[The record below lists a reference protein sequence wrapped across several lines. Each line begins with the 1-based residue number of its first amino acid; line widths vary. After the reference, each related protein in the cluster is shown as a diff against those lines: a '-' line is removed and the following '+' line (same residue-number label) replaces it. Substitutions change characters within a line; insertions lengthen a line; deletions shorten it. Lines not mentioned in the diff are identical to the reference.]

1 MCYNKPRYRELI
13 SMKKE
18 EIVKQIETNY
28 QMFLQ
33 LVWELRQVKKM
44 TLRSFI
50 DNVSVA
56 YELKRECDE
65 YPDIQLD
72 NRTQKMSI
80 AIERFLKLY
89 VGLYDLYLDVQEE
102 DKEIFDFT
110 VEEYLT
116 LLCEDKKKDAY
127 QHNIQL
133 IENRLA
139 KIDFKD
145 YIVKKKNSKKTIF
158 NNERQIKQVKGDY
171 LSKLQTVRKK
181 LSRDLKNGFTFDFY
195 YKYMTGYYSRSLK
208 TIEKSFVHQ
217 ATLKQ
222 VTSPLKEKA
231 IHREIEAITKT
242 VAQLDKVIKPLAMKK
257 VTFRNGD
264 HLSLHEID
272 LLNDVGYYDMISRL
286 PEAEVKTIEKQ
297 MRKLEKELTHPV
309 TSKKKKKHKKE
320 SLSSKSLTAVKK
332 KINHWKENS
341 KVYDQWM
348 TIFSKYSLESEASY
362 HYHTCKM
369 IQENVYDLR
378 AKKAL
383 QIQKRLEKTAKVQL
397 RGNDDQDMDTITK
410 LSANCMEKKLDKAL
424 CSTNLDRED
433 NYLALLESASEYM
446 NFYHE
451 QKPSHKR
458 SFIVTL
464 SALGVV
470 ACLGI
475 SSLFRLGNVN
485 SKEFTT
491 VNENTIET
499 DTDED
504 DLAFGESEFE
514 TSSILSTSS
523 HDSTT
528 ENETVNDIDLGHSES
543 KETEA
548 IDNFFNSRVV
558 SNESDGEINHVSAP
572 SSSAVTNLEVS
583 PLVYLEEFT
592 LQEGAKVY
600 SNIHMNEED
609 GKVPYFNQDTV
620 REAYKVVFL
629 LDGIEYDILLSDTD
643 LCQQYQNLGAEVI
656 GYLAIN
662 ENSKDVNGNV
672 NPSLVEGFYQVED
685 IKQLVR

>member
-1 MCYNKPRYRELI
+1 
-13 SMKKE
+13 MKKE
-18 EIVKQIETNY
+18 EIIKQIETNY

-33 LVWELRQVKKM
+33 LVWELRQVKNM

-50 DNVSVA
+50 DNVSIA
-56 YELKRECDE
+56 YELKRECNE
-65 YPDIQLD
+65 YPDIKLD
-72 NRTQKMSI
+72 NRTEKMSI

-102 DKEIFDFT
+102 DNETLKFT

-116 LLCEDKKKDAY
+116 LLRDDKKKDAY

-158 NNERQIKQVKGDY
+158 NNERQIKQIKGDY

-208 TIEKSFVHQ
+208 AIEKSFVNQ

-231 IHREIEAITKT
+231 IRREIKEISKAM
-242 VAQLDKVIKPLAMKK
+242 VQLDNLILPLAMKK
-257 VTFRNGD
+257 VTLKNGER
-264 HLSLHEID
+264 LSLHEID
-272 LLNDVGYYDMISRL
+272 LLNDDGYYDMISRL
-286 PEAEVKTIEKQ
+286 PEDEVKAKEKQ
-297 MRKLEKELTHPV
+297 MRKLSKELAHSLS
-309 TSKKKKKHKKE
+309 SKKKKKHKKE
-320 SLSSKSLTAVKK
+320 SFSSKSLAVVKK
-332 KINHWKENS
+332 KINHWQENS
-341 KVYDQWM
+341 KLYDKWM
-348 TIFSKYSLESEASY
+348 TISSKYSLESEASY

-369 IQENVYDLR
+369 IQESVHHLNT
-378 AKKAL
+378 KKAL
-383 QIQKRLEKTAKVQL
+383 QIQKRLEKTAKMQL
-397 RGNDDQDMDTITK
+397 RGNDEQDMDTITK

-424 CSTNLDRED
+424 YSTNLDRED
-433 NYLALLESASEYM
+433 NYLALLKSASEYM
-446 NFYHE
+446 NFYRE

-470 ACLGI
+470 TCLGI

-485 SKEFTT
+485 SKEFTS
-491 VNENTIET
+491 VNENTFET
-499 DTDED
+499 DMDED
-504 DLAFGESEFE
+504 DLALSESELE

-523 HDSTT
+523 RESTA
-528 ENETVNDIDLGHSES
+528 ENETVNDIDLGYSGS
-543 KETEA
+543 KEKETL
-548 IDNFFNSRVV
+548 DNSSNSRTV
-558 SNESDGEINHVSAP
+558 SNERDGEISRVSVP
-572 SSSAVTNLEVS
+572 SSSVKNLEVS
-583 PLVYLEEFT
+583 SLAYLEEFT

-600 SNIHMNEED
+600 SNVHMNEEE
-609 GKVPYFNQDTV
+609 GKVPYYDQDVV
-620 REAYKVVFL
+620 RQAYKVVFL
-629 LDGIEYDILLSDTD
+629 LDGIEYDVLLSDTA

-672 NPSLVEGFYQVED
+672 NPTLAEGFYQVED

>member
-1 MCYNKPRYRELI
+1 
-13 SMKKE
+13 MKKE
-18 EIVKQIETNY
+18 EIIKQIETNY

-33 LVWELRQVKKM
+33 LVWELRQVKNM

-50 DNVSVA
+50 DNVSIA
-56 YELKRECDE
+56 YELKRECNE
-65 YPDIQLD
+65 YPHIKLD
-72 NRTQKMSI
+72 NRTEKMSI

-102 DKEIFDFT
+102 DNETLKFT

-116 LLCEDKKKDAY
+116 LLRDDKKKDAY

-158 NNERQIKQVKGDY
+158 NNERQIKQIKGDY

-208 TIEKSFVHQ
+208 VIEKSFVNQ

-231 IHREIEAITKT
+231 IRREIKEISKAM
-242 VAQLDKVIKPLAMKK
+242 VQLDNLILPLAMKK
-257 VTFRNGD
+257 VTLKNGER
-264 HLSLHEID
+264 LSLHEID
-272 LLNDVGYYDMISRL
+272 LLNDDGYYDMISRL
-286 PEAEVKTIEKQ
+286 PEDEVKAKEKQ
-297 MRKLEKELTHPV
+297 MRKLSKELAHSLS
-309 TSKKKKKHKKE
+309 SKKKKKHKKE
-320 SLSSKSLTAVKK
+320 SFSSKSLAVVKK
-332 KINHWKENS
+332 KINHWQENS
-341 KVYDQWM
+341 KLYDKWM
-348 TIFSKYSLESEASY
+348 TISSKYSLESEASY

-369 IQENVYDLR
+369 IQESVHHLNT
-378 AKKAL
+378 KKAL
-383 QIQKRLEKTAKVQL
+383 QIQKRLEKTAKMQL
-397 RGNDDQDMDTITK
+397 RGNDEQDMDTITK

-424 CSTNLDRED
+424 YSTNLDRED
-433 NYLALLESASEYM
+433 NYLALLKSASEYM
-446 NFYHE
+446 NFYRE

-470 ACLGI
+470 TCLGI

-485 SKEFTT
+485 SKEFTS
-491 VNENTIET
+491 VNENTFET
-499 DTDED
+499 DMDED
-504 DLAFGESEFE
+504 DLALSESELE

-523 HDSTT
+523 RESTA
-528 ENETVNDIDLGHSES
+528 ENETVNDIDLGYSGS
-543 KETEA
+543 KEKETL
-548 IDNFFNSRVV
+548 DNSSNSRTV
-558 SNESDGEINHVSAP
+558 SNERDGEISRVSVP
-572 SSSAVTNLEVS
+572 SSSVKNLEVFS
-583 PLVYLEEFT
+583 LAYLEEFT

-600 SNIHMNEED
+600 SNVHMNEEE
-609 GKVPYFNQDTV
+609 GKVPYYDQDVV
-620 REAYKVVFL
+620 RQAYKVVFL
-629 LDGIEYDILLSDTD
+629 LDGIEYDVLLSDTA

-672 NPSLVEGFYQVED
+672 NPTLAEGFYQVED

>member
-1 MCYNKPRYRELI
+1 
-13 SMKKE
+13 MKKE
-18 EIVKQIETNY
+18 EIIKQIETNY

-33 LVWELRQVKKM
+33 LVWELRQVKNM

-50 DNVSVA
+50 DNVSIA
-56 YELKRECDE
+56 YELKRECNE
-65 YPDIQLD
+65 YPDIKLD
-72 NRTQKMSI
+72 SRTEKMSI

-102 DKEIFDFT
+102 DNETLKFT

-116 LLCEDKKKDAY
+116 LLRDDKKKDAY

-158 NNERQIKQVKGDY
+158 NNERQIKQIKGDY

-208 TIEKSFVHQ
+208 AIEKSFVNQ

-231 IHREIEAITKT
+231 IRREIKEISKAM
-242 VAQLDKVIKPLAMKK
+242 VQLDNLILPLAMKK
-257 VTFRNGD
+257 VTLKNGER
-264 HLSLHEID
+264 LSLHEID
-272 LLNDVGYYDMISRL
+272 LLNDDGYYDMISRL
-286 PEAEVKTIEKQ
+286 PEDEVKAKEKQ
-297 MRKLEKELTHPV
+297 MRKLSKELAHSLS
-309 TSKKKKKHKKE
+309 SKKKKKHKKE
-320 SLSSKSLTAVKK
+320 SFSSKSLAVVKK
-332 KINHWKENS
+332 KINHWQENS
-341 KVYDQWM
+341 KLYDKWM
-348 TIFSKYSLESEASY
+348 TISSKYSLESEASY

-369 IQENVYDLR
+369 IQESVHHLNT
-378 AKKAL
+378 KKAL
-383 QIQKRLEKTAKVQL
+383 QIQKRLEKTAKMQL
-397 RGNDDQDMDTITK
+397 RGNDEQDMDTITK

-424 CSTNLDRED
+424 YSTNLDRED
-433 NYLALLESASEYM
+433 NYLALLKSASEYM
-446 NFYHE
+446 NFYRE

-470 ACLGI
+470 TCLGI

-485 SKEFTT
+485 SKEFTS
-491 VNENTIET
+491 VNENAFET
-499 DTDED
+499 DMDED
-504 DLAFGESEFE
+504 DLALSESELE

-523 HDSTT
+523 RESTA
-528 ENETVNDIDLGHSES
+528 ENETVNDIDLGYSGS
-543 KETEA
+543 KEKETL
-548 IDNFFNSRVV
+548 DNSSNSRTV
-558 SNESDGEINHVSAP
+558 SNERDGEISRVSVP
-572 SSSAVTNLEVS
+572 SSSVKNLEVS
-583 PLVYLEEFT
+583 SLAYLEEFT

-600 SNIHMNEED
+600 SNVHMNEEE
-609 GKVPYFNQDTV
+609 GKVPYYDQDVV
-620 REAYKVVFL
+620 RQAYKVVFL
-629 LDGIEYDILLSDTD
+629 LDGIEYDVLLSDTA

-672 NPSLVEGFYQVED
+672 NPTLAEGFYQVED

>member
-1 MCYNKPRYRELI
+1 
-13 SMKKE
+13 MKKE
-18 EIVKQIETNY
+18 EIIKQIETNY

-33 LVWELRQVKKM
+33 LVWELRQVKNM

-50 DNVSVA
+50 DNVSIA
-56 YELKRECDE
+56 YELKRECNE
-65 YPDIQLD
+65 YPDIKLD
-72 NRTQKMSI
+72 NRTEKMSI

-102 DKEIFDFT
+102 DNETLKFT

-116 LLCEDKKKDAY
+116 LLRDDKKKDVY

-158 NNERQIKQVKGDY
+158 NNERQIKQIKGDY

-208 TIEKSFVHQ
+208 AIEKSFVNQ

-231 IHREIEAITKT
+231 IRREIKEISKAM
-242 VAQLDKVIKPLAMKK
+242 VQLDNLILPLAMKK
-257 VTFRNGD
+257 VTLKNGER
-264 HLSLHEID
+264 LSLHEID
-272 LLNDVGYYDMISRL
+272 LLNDDGYYDMISRL
-286 PEAEVKTIEKQ
+286 PEDEVKAKEKQ
-297 MRKLEKELTHPV
+297 MRKLSKELAHSLS
-309 TSKKKKKHKKE
+309 SKKKKKHKKE
-320 SLSSKSLTAVKK
+320 SFSSKSLAVVKK
-332 KINHWKENS
+332 KINHWQENS
-341 KVYDQWM
+341 KLYDKWM
-348 TIFSKYSLESEASY
+348 TISSKYSLESEASY

-369 IQENVYDLR
+369 IQESVHHLNT
-378 AKKAL
+378 KKAL
-383 QIQKRLEKTAKVQL
+383 QIQKRLEKTAKMQL
-397 RGNDDQDMDTITK
+397 RGNDEQDMDTITK

-424 CSTNLDRED
+424 YSTNLDRED
-433 NYLALLESASEYM
+433 NYLALLKSASEYM
-446 NFYHE
+446 NFYRE

-470 ACLGI
+470 TCLGI

-485 SKEFTT
+485 SKEFTS
-491 VNENTIET
+491 VNENTFET
-499 DTDED
+499 DMDED
-504 DLAFGESEFE
+504 DLALSESELE

-523 HDSTT
+523 RESTA
-528 ENETVNDIDLGHSES
+528 ENETVNDIDLGYSGS
-543 KETEA
+543 KEKETL
-548 IDNFFNSRVV
+548 DNSSNSRTV
-558 SNESDGEINHVSAP
+558 SNERDGEISRVSVP
-572 SSSAVTNLEVS
+572 SSSVKNLEVS
-583 PLVYLEEFT
+583 SLAYLEEFT

-600 SNIHMNEED
+600 SNVHMNEEE
-609 GKVPYFNQDTV
+609 GKVPYYDQDVV
-620 REAYKVVFL
+620 RQAYKVVFL
-629 LDGIEYDILLSDTD
+629 LDGIEYDVLLSDTA

-672 NPSLVEGFYQVED
+672 NPTLAEGFYQVED

>member
-1 MCYNKPRYRELI
+1 
-13 SMKKE
+13 MKKE
-18 EIVKQIETNY
+18 EIIKQIETNY

-33 LVWELRQVKKM
+33 LVWELRQVKNM

-50 DNVSVA
+50 DNVSIA
-56 YELKRECDE
+56 YELKRECNE
-65 YPDIQLD
+65 YPDIKLD
-72 NRTQKMSI
+72 SRTEKMSI

-102 DKEIFDFT
+102 DNETLKFT

-116 LLCEDKKKDAY
+116 LLRDDKKKDAY

-158 NNERQIKQVKGDY
+158 NNERQIKQIKGDY

-208 TIEKSFVHQ
+208 AIEKSFVNQ

-231 IHREIEAITKT
+231 IRREIKEISKAM
-242 VAQLDKVIKPLAMKK
+242 VQLDNLILPLAMKK
-257 VTFRNGD
+257 VTLKNGER
-264 HLSLHEID
+264 LSLHEID
-272 LLNDVGYYDMISRL
+272 LLNDDGYYDMISRL
-286 PEAEVKTIEKQ
+286 PEDEVKAKEKQ
-297 MRKLEKELTHPV
+297 MRKLSKELAHSLS
-309 TSKKKKKHKKE
+309 SKKKKRHKKE
-320 SLSSKSLTAVKK
+320 SFSSKSLAVVKK
-332 KINHWKENS
+332 KINHWQENS
-341 KVYDQWM
+341 KLYDKWM
-348 TIFSKYSLESEASY
+348 TISSKYSLESEASY

-369 IQENVYDLR
+369 IQESVHHLNT
-378 AKKAL
+378 KKAL
-383 QIQKRLEKTAKVQL
+383 QIQKRLEKTAKMQL
-397 RGNDDQDMDTITK
+397 RGNDEQDMDTITK

-424 CSTNLDRED
+424 YSTNLDRED
-433 NYLALLESASEYM
+433 NYLALLKSASEYM
-446 NFYHE
+446 NFYRE

-470 ACLGI
+470 TCLGI

-485 SKEFTT
+485 SKEFTS
-491 VNENTIET
+491 VNENTFET
-499 DTDED
+499 DMDED
-504 DLAFGESEFE
+504 DLALSESELE

-523 HDSTT
+523 RESTA
-528 ENETVNDIDLGHSES
+528 ENETVNDIDLGYSGS
-543 KETEA
+543 KEKETL
-548 IDNFFNSRVV
+548 DNSSNSRTV
-558 SNESDGEINHVSAP
+558 SNERDGEISRVSVP
-572 SSSAVTNLEVS
+572 SSSVKNLEVS
-583 PLVYLEEFT
+583 SLAYLEEFT

-600 SNIHMNEED
+600 SNVHMNEEE
-609 GKVPYFNQDTV
+609 GKVPYYDQDVV
-620 REAYKVVFL
+620 RQAYKVVFL
-629 LDGIEYDILLSDTD
+629 LDGIEYDVLLSDTA

-672 NPSLVEGFYQVED
+672 NPTLAEGFYQVED

>member
-1 MCYNKPRYRELI
+1 
-13 SMKKE
+13 MKKE
-18 EIVKQIETNY
+18 EIIKQIETNY

-33 LVWELRQVKKM
+33 LVWELRQVKNM

-50 DNVSVA
+50 DNVSIA
-56 YELKRECDE
+56 YELKRECNE
-65 YPDIQLD
+65 YPDIKLD
-72 NRTQKMSI
+72 NRTEKMSI

-102 DKEIFDFT
+102 DNETLKFT

-116 LLCEDKKKDAY
+116 LLRDDKKKDAY

-158 NNERQIKQVKGDY
+158 NNERQIKQIKGDY

-208 TIEKSFVHQ
+208 AIEKSFVNQ

-231 IHREIEAITKT
+231 IRREIKEISKAM
-242 VAQLDKVIKPLAMKK
+242 VQLDNLILPLAMKK
-257 VTFRNGD
+257 VTLKNGER
-264 HLSLHEID
+264 LSLHEID
-272 LLNDVGYYDMISRL
+272 LLNDDGYYDMISRL
-286 PEAEVKTIEKQ
+286 PEDEVKAKEKQ
-297 MRKLEKELTHPV
+297 MRKLSKELAHSLS
-309 TSKKKKKHKKE
+309 SKKKKKHKKE
-320 SLSSKSLTAVKK
+320 SFSSKSLAVVKK
-332 KINHWKENS
+332 KINHWQENS
-341 KVYDQWM
+341 KLYDKWM
-348 TIFSKYSLESEASY
+348 TISSKYSLESEASY

-369 IQENVYDLR
+369 IQESVHHLNT
-378 AKKAL
+378 KKAL
-383 QIQKRLEKTAKVQL
+383 QIQKRLEKTAKMQL
-397 RGNDDQDMDTITK
+397 RGNDEQDMDTITK

-424 CSTNLDRED
+424 YSTNLDRED
-433 NYLALLESASEYM
+433 NYLALLKSASEYM
-446 NFYHE
+446 NFYRE

-470 ACLGI
+470 TCLGI

-485 SKEFTT
+485 SKEFTS
-491 VNENTIET
+491 VNENTFET
-499 DTDED
+499 DMDED
-504 DLAFGESEFE
+504 DLALSESELE

-523 HDSTT
+523 RESTA
-528 ENETVNDIDLGHSES
+528 ENETVNDIDLGYSGS
-543 KETEA
+543 KEKETL
-548 IDNFFNSRVV
+548 DNSSNSRTV
-558 SNESDGEINHVSAP
+558 SNERDGEISCVSVP
-572 SSSAVTNLEVS
+572 SSSVKNLEVS
-583 PLVYLEEFT
+583 SLAYLEEFT

-600 SNIHMNEED
+600 SNVHMNEEE
-609 GKVPYFNQDTV
+609 GNVPYYDQDVV
-620 REAYKVVFL
+620 RQAYKVVFL
-629 LDGIEYDILLSDTD
+629 LDGIEYDVLLSDTA

-672 NPSLVEGFYQVED
+672 NPTLAEGFYQVED

>member
-1 MCYNKPRYRELI
+1 
-13 SMKKE
+13 MKKE
-18 EIVKQIETNY
+18 EIIKQIETNY

-33 LVWELRQVKKM
+33 LVWELRQVKNM

-50 DNVSVA
+50 DNVSIA
-56 YELKRECDE
+56 YELKRECNE

-102 DKEIFDFT
+102 DNETLKFT

-116 LLCEDKKKDAY
+116 LLRDDKKKDAY

-158 NNERQIKQVKGDY
+158 NNERQIKQIKGDY

-208 TIEKSFVHQ
+208 VIEKSFVNQ

-231 IHREIEAITKT
+231 IRREIKEISKAM
-242 VAQLDKVIKPLAMKK
+242 VQLDNLILPLAMKK
-257 VTFRNGD
+257 VTLKNGER
-264 HLSLHEID
+264 LSLHEID

-286 PEAEVKTIEKQ
+286 PEDEVKAIEKQ
-297 MRKLEKELTHPV
+297 MRKLSKELAHSLS
-309 TSKKKKKHKKE
+309 SKKKKKHKKE
-320 SLSSKSLTAVKK
+320 SFSSKSLAVVKE
-332 KINHWKENS
+332 KINHWQENS
-341 KVYDQWM
+341 KLYDKWM
-348 TIFSKYSLESEASY
+348 TISSKCSLESEASY
-362 HYHTCKM
+362 HYRTCRM
-369 IQENVYDLR
+369 IQENVHHLR
-378 AKKAL
+378 TKKAL
-383 QIQKRLEKTAKVQL
+383 QIQKRLEKTAKMSL

-410 LSANCMEKKLDKAL
+410 LSASCMEKKLDKAL
-424 CSTNLDRED
+424 YSTNLDRED

-451 QKPSHKR
+451 QKSSHKR
-458 SFIVTL
+458 GFVVKL
-464 SALGVV
+464 SAFGVV
-470 ACLGI
+470 ACLSI
-475 SSLFRLGNVN
+475 ASLFRLGNAN
-485 SKEFTT
+485 SKEFTA

-499 DTDED
+499 DMDED
-504 DLAFGESEFE
+504 DLTFTEPELE
-514 TSSILSTSS
+514 TSSIPFTPSSKMVTEKVVEKEREKTKVEESGVLENTSNVKVVS
-523 HDSTT
+523 
-528 ENETVNDIDLGHSES
+528 NNES
-543 KETEA
+543 KEDSLVEVP
-548 IDNFFNSRVV
+548 SVV
-558 SNESDGEINHVSAP
+558 S
-572 SSSAVTNLEVS
+572 NLEVS
-583 PLVYLEEFT
+583 PLAYLEEFT

-600 SNIHMNEED
+600 SNIHMNEEE
-609 GKVPYFNQDTV
+609 GKVPYYDQDVV
-620 REAYKVVFL
+620 RQAYKVVFL
-629 LDGIEYDILLSDTD
+629 LDGEEYDVLLSDVE

-656 GYLAIN
+656 GYLAVN

-672 NPSLVEGFYQVED
+672 NPSLVEGFYQVD
-685 IKQLVR
+685 DVKQLVR

>member
-1 MCYNKPRYRELI
+1 
-13 SMKKE
+13 MKKE
-18 EIVKQIETNY
+18 EIIKQIETNY

-33 LVWELRQVKKM
+33 LVWELRQVKNM

-50 DNVSVA
+50 DNVSIA
-56 YELKRECDE
+56 YELKRECNE
-65 YPDIQLD
+65 YPDIKLD
-72 NRTQKMSI
+72 SRTEKMSI

-102 DKEIFDFT
+102 DNETLKFT

-116 LLCEDKKKDAY
+116 LLRDDKKKDVY

-158 NNERQIKQVKGDY
+158 NNERQIKQIKGDY

-208 TIEKSFVHQ
+208 AIEKSFVNQ

-231 IHREIEAITKT
+231 IRREIKEISKAM
-242 VAQLDKVIKPLAMKK
+242 VQLDNLILPLAMKK
-257 VTFRNGD
+257 VTLKNGER
-264 HLSLHEID
+264 LSLHEID
-272 LLNDVGYYDMISRL
+272 LLNDDGYYDMISRL
-286 PEAEVKTIEKQ
+286 PEDEVKAKEKQ
-297 MRKLEKELTHPV
+297 MRKLSKELAHSLS
-309 TSKKKKKHKKE
+309 SKKKKKHKKE
-320 SLSSKSLTAVKK
+320 SFSSKSLAVVKK
-332 KINHWKENS
+332 KINHWQENS
-341 KVYDQWM
+341 KLYDKWM
-348 TIFSKYSLESEASY
+348 TISSKYSLESEASY

-369 IQENVYDLR
+369 IQESVHHLNT
-378 AKKAL
+378 KKAL
-383 QIQKRLEKTAKVQL
+383 QIQKRLEKTAKMQL
-397 RGNDDQDMDTITK
+397 RGNDEQDMDTITK

-424 CSTNLDRED
+424 YSTNLDRED
-433 NYLALLESASEYM
+433 NYLALLKSASEYM
-446 NFYHE
+446 NFYRE

-470 ACLGI
+470 TCLGI

-485 SKEFTT
+485 SKEFTS
-491 VNENTIET
+491 VNENTFET
-499 DTDED
+499 DMDED
-504 DLAFGESEFE
+504 DLALSESELE

-523 HDSTT
+523 RESTA
-528 ENETVNDIDLGHSES
+528 ENETVNDIDLGYSGS
-543 KETEA
+543 KEKETL
-548 IDNFFNSRVV
+548 DNSSNSRTV
-558 SNESDGEINHVSAP
+558 SNERDGEISRVSVP
-572 SSSAVTNLEVS
+572 SSSVKNLEVS
-583 PLVYLEEFT
+583 SLAYLEEFT

-600 SNIHMNEED
+600 SNVHMNEEE
-609 GKVPYFNQDTV
+609 GKVPYYDQDVV
-620 REAYKVVFL
+620 RQAYKVVFL
-629 LDGIEYDILLSDTD
+629 LDGIEYDVLLSDTA

-672 NPSLVEGFYQVED
+672 NPTLAEGFYQVED

>member
-1 MCYNKPRYRELI
+1 
-13 SMKKE
+13 MKKE
-18 EIVKQIETNY
+18 EIIKQIETNY

-33 LVWELRQVKKM
+33 LVWELRQVKNM

-50 DNVSVA
+50 DNVSIA
-56 YELKRECDE
+56 YELKRECNE
-65 YPDIQLD
+65 YPDIKLD
-72 NRTQKMSI
+72 NRTEKMSI

-102 DKEIFDFT
+102 DNETLKFT

-116 LLCEDKKKDAY
+116 LLRDDKKKDAY

-158 NNERQIKQVKGDY
+158 NNERQIKQIKGDY

-208 TIEKSFVHQ
+208 AIEKSFVNQ

-231 IHREIEAITKT
+231 IRREIKEISKAM
-242 VAQLDKVIKPLAMKK
+242 VQLDNLILPLAMKK
-257 VTFRNGD
+257 VTLKNGER
-264 HLSLHEID
+264 LSLHEID
-272 LLNDVGYYDMISRL
+272 LLNDDGYYDMISRL
-286 PEAEVKTIEKQ
+286 PEDEVKAKEKQ
-297 MRKLEKELTHPV
+297 MRKLSKELAHSLS
-309 TSKKKKKHKKE
+309 SKKKKKHKKE
-320 SLSSKSLTAVKK
+320 SFSSKSLAVVKK
-332 KINHWKENS
+332 KINHWQENS
-341 KVYDQWM
+341 KLYDKWM
-348 TIFSKYSLESEASY
+348 TISSKYSLESEASY

-369 IQENVYDLR
+369 IQESVHHLNT
-378 AKKAL
+378 KKAL
-383 QIQKRLEKTAKVQL
+383 QIQKRLEKTAKMQL
-397 RGNDDQDMDTITK
+397 RGNDEQDMDTITK

-424 CSTNLDRED
+424 YSTNLDRED
-433 NYLALLESASEYM
+433 NYLALLKSASEYM
-446 NFYHE
+446 NFYRE

-470 ACLGI
+470 TCLGI

-485 SKEFTT
+485 SKEFTS
-491 VNENTIET
+491 VNENTFET
-499 DTDED
+499 DMDED
-504 DLAFGESEFE
+504 DLALSESELE

-523 HDSTT
+523 RESTA
-528 ENETVNDIDLGHSES
+528 ENETVNDIDLGYSGS
-543 KETEA
+543 KEKETL
-548 IDNFFNSRVV
+548 DNSSNSRTV
-558 SNESDGEINHVSAP
+558 SNERDGEISCVSVP
-572 SSSAVTNLEVS
+572 SSSVKNLEVS
-583 PLVYLEEFT
+583 SLAYLEEFT

-600 SNIHMNEED
+600 SNVHMNEEE
-609 GKVPYFNQDTV
+609 GKVPYYDQDVV
-620 REAYKVVFL
+620 RQAYKVVFL
-629 LDGIEYDILLSDTD
+629 LDGIEYDVLLSDTA

-672 NPSLVEGFYQVED
+672 NPTLAEGFYQVED

>member
-1 MCYNKPRYRELI
+1 
-13 SMKKE
+13 MKKE
-18 EIVKQIETNY
+18 EIIKQIETNY

-33 LVWELRQVKKM
+33 LVWELRQVKNM

-50 DNVSVA
+50 DNVSIA
-56 YELKRECDE
+56 YELKRECNE
-65 YPDIQLD
+65 YPDIKLD
-72 NRTQKMSI
+72 SRTEKMSI

-102 DKEIFDFT
+102 DNETLKFT

-116 LLCEDKKKDAY
+116 LLRDDKKKDAY

-158 NNERQIKQVKGDY
+158 NNERQIKQIKGDY

-208 TIEKSFVHQ
+208 AIEKSFVNQ

-231 IHREIEAITKT
+231 IRREIKEISKAM
-242 VAQLDKVIKPLAMKK
+242 VQLDNLILPLAMKK
-257 VTFRNGD
+257 VTLKNGER
-264 HLSLHEID
+264 LSLHEID
-272 LLNDVGYYDMISRL
+272 LLNDDGYYDMISRL
-286 PEAEVKTIEKQ
+286 PEDEVKAKEKQ
-297 MRKLEKELTHPV
+297 MRKLSKELAHSLS
-309 TSKKKKKHKKE
+309 SKKKKKHKKE
-320 SLSSKSLTAVKK
+320 SFSSKSLAVVKK
-332 KINHWKENS
+332 KINHWQENS
-341 KVYDQWM
+341 KLYDKWM
-348 TIFSKYSLESEASY
+348 TISSKYSLESEASY

-369 IQENVYDLR
+369 IQESVHHLNT
-378 AKKAL
+378 KKAL
-383 QIQKRLEKTAKVQL
+383 QIQKRLEKTAKMQL
-397 RGNDDQDMDTITK
+397 RGNDEQDMDTITK

-424 CSTNLDRED
+424 YSTNLDRED
-433 NYLALLESASEYM
+433 NYLALLKSASEYM
-446 NFYHE
+446 NFYRE

-470 ACLGI
+470 TCLGI

-485 SKEFTT
+485 SKEFTS
-491 VNENTIET
+491 VNENTFET
-499 DTDED
+499 DMDED
-504 DLAFGESEFE
+504 DLALSESELE

-523 HDSTT
+523 RESTA
-528 ENETVNDIDLGHSES
+528 ENETVNDIDLGYSGS
-543 KETEA
+543 KEKETL
-548 IDNFFNSRVV
+548 DNSSNSRTV
-558 SNESDGEINHVSAP
+558 SNERDGEISRVSVP
-572 SSSAVTNLEVS
+572 SSSVKNLEVS
-583 PLVYLEEFT
+583 SLAYLEEFT

-600 SNIHMNEED
+600 SNVHMNEEE
-609 GKVPYFNQDTV
+609 GKVPYYDQDVV
-620 REAYKVVFL
+620 RQAYKVVFL
-629 LDGIEYDILLSDTD
+629 LDGIEYDVLLSDTA

-672 NPSLVEGFYQVED
+672 NPTLAEGFYQVED

>member
-1 MCYNKPRYRELI
+1 
-13 SMKKE
+13 MKKE
-18 EIVKQIETNY
+18 EIIKQIETNY

-33 LVWELRQVKKM
+33 LVWELRQVKNM

-50 DNVSVA
+50 DNVSIA
-56 YELKRECDE
+56 YELKRECNE
-65 YPDIQLD
+65 YPDIKLD
-72 NRTQKMSI
+72 NRTEKMSI

-102 DKEIFDFT
+102 DNETLKFT

-116 LLCEDKKKDAY
+116 LLRDDKKKDAY

-158 NNERQIKQVKGDY
+158 NNERQIKQIKGDY

-181 LSRDLKNGFTFDFY
+181 LSRYLKNGFTFDFY

-208 TIEKSFVHQ
+208 VIEKSFVNQ

-231 IHREIEAITKT
+231 IRREIKEISKAM
-242 VAQLDKVIKPLAMKK
+242 VQLDNLILPLAMKK
-257 VTFRNGD
+257 VTLKNGER
-264 HLSLHEID
+264 LSLHEID
-272 LLNDVGYYDMISRL
+272 LLNDDGYYDMISRL
-286 PEAEVKTIEKQ
+286 PEDEVKAKEKQ
-297 MRKLEKELTHPV
+297 MRKLSKELAHSLS
-309 TSKKKKKHKKE
+309 SKKKKKHKKE
-320 SLSSKSLTAVKK
+320 SFSSKSLAVVKK
-332 KINHWKENS
+332 KINHWQENS
-341 KVYDQWM
+341 KLYDKWM
-348 TIFSKYSLESEASY
+348 TISSKYSLESEASY

-369 IQENVYDLR
+369 IQESVHHLNT
-378 AKKAL
+378 KKAL
-383 QIQKRLEKTAKVQL
+383 QIQKRLEKTAKMQL
-397 RGNDDQDMDTITK
+397 RGNDEQDMDTITK

-424 CSTNLDRED
+424 YSTNLDRED
-433 NYLALLESASEYM
+433 NYLALLKSASEYM
-446 NFYHE
+446 NFYRE

-470 ACLGI
+470 TCLGI

-485 SKEFTT
+485 SKEFTS
-491 VNENTIET
+491 VNENTFET
-499 DTDED
+499 DMDED
-504 DLAFGESEFE
+504 DLALSESELE

-523 HDSTT
+523 RESTA
-528 ENETVNDIDLGHSES
+528 ENETVNDIDLGYSGS
-543 KETEA
+543 KEKETL
-548 IDNFFNSRVV
+548 DNSSNSRTV
-558 SNESDGEINHVSAP
+558 SNERDGEISCVSVP
-572 SSSAVTNLEVS
+572 SSSVKNLEVS
-583 PLVYLEEFT
+583 SLAYLEEFT

-600 SNIHMNEED
+600 SNVHMNEEE
-609 GKVPYFNQDTV
+609 GKVPYYDQDVV
-620 REAYKVVFL
+620 RQAYKVVFL
-629 LDGIEYDILLSDTD
+629 LDGIEYDVLLSDTA

-672 NPSLVEGFYQVED
+672 NPTLAEGFYQVED

>member
-1 MCYNKPRYRELI
+1 
-13 SMKKE
+13 MKKE
-18 EIVKQIETNY
+18 EIIKQIETNY

-33 LVWELRQVKKM
+33 LVWELRQVKNM

-50 DNVSVA
+50 DNVSIA
-56 YELKRECDE
+56 YELKRECNE
-65 YPDIQLD
+65 YPDIKLD
-72 NRTQKMSI
+72 NRTEKMSI

-102 DKEIFDFT
+102 DNETLKFT

-116 LLCEDKKKDAY
+116 LLRDDKKKDAY

-158 NNERQIKQVKGDY
+158 NNERQIKQIKGDY

-208 TIEKSFVHQ
+208 AIEKSFVNQ

-231 IHREIEAITKT
+231 IRREIKEISKAM
-242 VAQLDKVIKPLAMKK
+242 VQLDNLILPLAMKK
-257 VTFRNGD
+257 VTLKNGER
-264 HLSLHEID
+264 LSLHEID
-272 LLNDVGYYDMISRL
+272 LLNDDGYYDMISRL
-286 PEAEVKTIEKQ
+286 PEDEVKAKEKQ
-297 MRKLEKELTHPV
+297 MRKLSKELAHSLS
-309 TSKKKKKHKKE
+309 SKKKKKHKKE
-320 SLSSKSLTAVKK
+320 SFSSKSLAVVKK
-332 KINHWKENS
+332 KINHWQENS
-341 KVYDQWM
+341 KLYDKWM
-348 TIFSKYSLESEASY
+348 TISSKYSLESEASY

-369 IQENVYDLR
+369 IQESVHHLNT
-378 AKKAL
+378 KKAL
-383 QIQKRLEKTAKVQL
+383 QIQKRLEKTAKMQL
-397 RGNDDQDMDTITK
+397 RGNDEQDMDTITK

-424 CSTNLDRED
+424 YSTNLDRED
-433 NYLALLESASEYM
+433 NYLALLKSASEYM
-446 NFYHE
+446 NFYRE

-470 ACLGI
+470 TCLGI

-485 SKEFTT
+485 SKEFTS
-491 VNENTIET
+491 VNENTFET
-499 DTDED
+499 DMDED
-504 DLAFGESEFE
+504 DLALSESELE

-523 HDSTT
+523 RESTA
-528 ENETVNDIDLGHSES
+528 ENETVNDIDLGYSGS
-543 KETEA
+543 KEKETL
-548 IDNFFNSRVV
+548 DNSSNSRTV
-558 SNESDGEINHVSAP
+558 SNERDGEISRVSVP
-572 SSSAVTNLEVS
+572 SSSVKNLEVFS
-583 PLVYLEEFT
+583 LAYLEEFT

-600 SNIHMNEED
+600 SNVHMNEEE
-609 GKVPYFNQDTV
+609 GKVPYYDQDVV
-620 REAYKVVFL
+620 RQAYKVVFL
-629 LDGIEYDILLSDTD
+629 LDGIEYDVLLSDPA

-672 NPSLVEGFYQVED
+672 NPTLAEGFYQVED